1 MEIEPHNFFVY
12 ARKYQVKKSHMD
24 IRESQNTL
32 IREVKVDKYLL
43 EFKTL
48 SEQDYAKAEEGDVY
62 SENRISESF
71 IVRG

>member
-1 MEIEPHNFFVY
+1 MPENI
-12 ARKYQVKKSHMD
+12 KWKSH
-24 IRESQNTL
+24 IWISENHKNTL